1 MPNDKINQIMK
12 KFSKKRLLL
21 ALLSFVLIFSSG
33 IFWESAEAVVVES
46 GPKLTQV
53 GPTRDDNGFPL
64 WYQDSNNVKLELCLD
79 QNDPNCGIVPE
90 DFDPAK
96 PISFPDNYPG
106 EAFYQLAEAS
116 IEQGNVSAL
125 GTFALEATFNGGVPL
140 KGDQTVFGRIRF
152 RVDGLTPNA
161 EYTLTHPYGK
171 DVIKT
176 DSQGEIKYTEDI
188 GAGGGFEAAL
198 NSRIG
203 TFIKWDK
210 DAPAGYMGDPNVPHT
225 ITGGVN
231 NQNFFRIEGPGIGMI
246 QTNEFSVMGKIA
258 VNEGLNIQQATY
270 NQTAKGGSI
279 DVFILAKSDQ
289 TIKVSATNVATA
301 QLNGGN
307 GQYFARIP
315 YTGAEPPTSITVT
328 NTSDTPETKK
338 TITPIVD
345 RITASAN
352 YDTTAK
358 TLTITAKS
366 SDEVNPPALTAK
378 GFGTIDPATGTLTVS
393 NLSYIPP
400 TITVTSAN
408 KGSITIPINING
420 DALTAPIPVVA
431 VAGTDQTIKV
441 GEQAEVTLDGSNS
454 SGTIETYLWEQLS
467 GPTNVT
473 LNGTDTA
480 KIIFNTP
487 TTPGEYVFQLT
498 VTGGTSGSSTST
510 VKVTI
515 VEQNNDPAPDP
526 AAPIAN
532 AGPDQ
537 TNIKQGTSVTLDGS
551 GSENT
556 TGYSWKQVSGPTV
569 QLNSAN
575 SAKPTFTFP
584 KQPEPLTFELTATG
598 AGGKTAT
605 DTVVISTVPDTLTVS
620 SAEYKSRDRSWRIDG
635 TSDVFGYG
643 VKVTIKI
650 VDSANPN
657 GVVLGTADV
666 DPLGNWRFRNTG
678 LPIQAGGTLTIESS
692 SGGKLTNVPVR
703 IR

>member
-1 MPNDKINQIMK
+1 MPNIKINQIK
-12 KFSKKRLLL
+12 KFSKNRLFLVL
-21 ALLSFVLIFSSG
+21 ISFVIIFSSG
-33 IFWESAEAVVVES
+33 IFWDHAQAVVVES

-64 WYQDSNNVKLELCLD
+64 WYQDSNNIKLELCLD

-125 GTFALEATFNGGVPL
+125 GTFALEATFNGGVPV

-176 DSQGEIKYTEDI
+176 DSQGGIKYTEDI

-203 TFIKWDK
+203 TFIKWDTG
-210 DAPAGYMGDPNVPHT
+210 APTGYLGDPDVPHT

-231 NQNFFRIEGPGIGMI
+231 NQNFFRIEGPGIGSI

-279 DVFILAKSDQ
+279 DVFVLSKGDQ

-338 TITPIVD
+338 TITSIVD
-345 RITASAN
+345 RITASAD

-358 TLTITAKS
+358 TLTIAAKS

-408 KGSITIPINING
+408 KGTITIPINING

-431 VAGTDQTIKV
+431 VAGIDQTIKV
-441 GEQAEVTLDGSNS
+441 GEKAEVTLDGSNS
-454 SGTIETYLWEQLS
+454 SGPIETYLWEQLS
-467 GPTNVT
+467 GPANVT
-473 LNGTDTA
+473 LTGTDTA
-480 KIIFNTP
+480 KTIFNTP
-487 TTPGEYVFQLT
+487 TTPGEYIFQIT
-498 VTGGTSGSSTST
+498 VTGGTGESSKST

-515 VEQNNDPAPDP
+515 VEPNTEPDP
-526 AAPIAN
+526 APIAN

-537 TNIKQGTSVTLDGS
+537 ANVKQGTTVTLDGS
-551 GSENT
+551 GSANT
-556 TGYSWKQVSGPTV
+556 KSYSWKQVSGPTV

-575 SAKPTFTFP
+575 TAKPTFTFP
-584 KQPEPLTFELTATG
+584 KQPESLTFELTATG
-598 AGGKTAT
+598 AGGNAAT
-605 DTVVISTVPDTLTVS
+605 DTVEISTVPDILTVS
-620 SAEYKSRDRSWRIDG
+620 SAEYRSRDNSWRIDG
-635 TSDVFGYG
+635 TSDIFGFG

-650 VDSANPN
+650 VDSANPK

-678 LPIQAGGTLTIESS
+678 LPIQTGGTLTIESS

-703 IR
+703 IKDR